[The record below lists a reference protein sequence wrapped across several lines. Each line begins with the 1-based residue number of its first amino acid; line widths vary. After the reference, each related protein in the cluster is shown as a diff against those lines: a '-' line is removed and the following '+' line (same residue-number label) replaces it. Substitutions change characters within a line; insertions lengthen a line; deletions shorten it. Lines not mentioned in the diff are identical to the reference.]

1 MAIAITEDF
10 VTKSGLIVQG
20 TGTVTSSTG
29 QTTAFQAYSGAA
41 IAKNLIV
48 GTSAAIGANLSVQT
62 TASIGT
68 TLSVGTD
75 TNVGRDVTIGRDLS
89 VARGSRLVTV
99 TATGIVSILNSTVA
113 TTASTGALV
122 VTGGIYSNNLVV
134 NSTTSNT
141 GTTINNA
148 LYVAGG
154 VGVGKSLVVD
164 GDALFKGDVTF
175 VGSSTYVYSVNS
187 LYTDNLLEIHVPPQ
201 GATAWTIDDGKDI
214 GLRFHYYS
222 GSDKNAALVLSSDSR
237 YLEWFDTGSENGSG
251 DFVSGTY
258 GTFKTGSIKLVGG
271 TTSTNTQTG
280 DLTVTGGVGIG
291 KNLNVGTTVT
301 SPLFIGN
308 LTGIATTATNI
319 QGGATGEIVY
329 QSTAGVTTFLAVGT
343 DGYVLKLNLGIP
355 SWAPLSDVVVDFAN
369 TATNLKYGQDTQ
381 IPYQTGDGL
390 TDFSDNL
397 KYDYTNN
404 RVLTVNATFTGT
416 TNSTG
421 TNSGALVVTGGVG
434 IGKNLWVGS
443 NSYVNGDSRISGDL
457 SVNGGTISTTA
468 TTFNLINTS
477 ATTVNFAGQGTA
489 ITVGSNTGYT
499 DIRTQVTIT
508 NITTATSTITGALT
522 VAGGVGIGGEL
533 YVSGTTTVYS
543 NILPAIA
550 GISLGSLNIPFADLY
565 LGGNS
570 LYIGN
575 LTISSNGN
583 ALTVTSSG
591 GPANFTSPLITVTT
605 TTNSTSTNSGGLVVI
620 GGVGIGKN
628 LWVGGNETILGDL
641 EVRGGDI
648 TTDQTTFNLLNSSA
662 TTVNFAGSATS
673 IIVGSS
679 EGYTNIKNQ
688 TTVSSTATSLG
699 TDTGALVVLGG
710 VGISKDVWIG
720 GNETILGNLEVRGGD
735 ITTDQTTFNLL
746 NSNATTVNFAGASTA
761 LTISATS
768 GYTNIRNATTLTNA
782 TTATSTSTGALTVRG
797 GVGIGGA
804 LYVSTNSYINNSLIL
819 TQENIGAFGVTSIT
833 AGTDT
838 AVNVTTG
845 AVVIW
850 NTSTLQTITGRG
862 NSTTNVILITNTTLT
877 TSTNSGALIVTG
889 GVGIG
894 KTLVVGSTATIAG
907 DIPSISTTTGALQ
920 VIGGV
925 GIGGDMYIKGII
937 YGVATTATNLG
948 KGAAGQIPI
957 QSNTGTT
964 AFIPSGNKGDLLQYN
979 DPSTATWVST
989 STLIVGYS
997 TSTMGGLPGSIPYQS
1012 ATDRTSFINIGGN
1025 DTFLRSNGSS
1035 ATFVTTGSMTVGHA
1049 ALAYD
1054 VVGGLPGS
1062 LLYQDATDSTSF
1074 LPIAQSG
1081 YILQSNG
1088 TGPAWVEF
1096 PGGATVANATNVA
1109 ITNDN
1114 SNLDTNYITFVNTSS
1129 GLAGIRTSGP
1139 SGITYIPASGNV
1151 GIGITTATAK
1161 LEVAGTVKISGVT
1174 NLTNNTIAT
1183 STTTGALQIIGGVGI
1198 GGSTYIGGNINVTG
1212 NGTFTGDIAV
1222 NGGDITTNQ
1231 ATFNLINAV
1240 STAINF
1246 GGAATAISIGSSLG
1260 ITTVKHNL
1268 VVVGNMTV
1276 QGTTTIVDSTVTNFA
1291 DPIITVGGL
1300 SNDQPLTDNDNKDK
1314 GIAFKY
1320 YSGSAKVGFFGYNQ
1334 GTGFF
1339 TFIPDATISNEVA
1352 VGTRGALNADLAGG
1366 SQQSLVYQSD
1376 PNKTS
1381 FLPAG
1386 NSGYLL
1392 QTNGTA
1398 SPPSW
1403 IAVNNLT
1410 AGNANTSTNLAG
1422 GGIGQ
1427 MPFQYAVGKTSF
1439 IGTGTLGQILVSQGS
1454 TSTGPVFTSTSSI
1467 RVGFANTTTNILG
1480 GSAGQVVFQTAVND
1494 TSFAGPGFA
1503 GQLLVSQGS
1512 TSTGPIFV
1520 GTNSISVGG
1529 ALNVLGGGPGQVLY
1543 QIAQN
1548 DTGYVSTGSTGSLL
1562 VSAYTGA
1569 PVFQSTST
1577 ILIGYSVTSTN
1588 LIGGERGSVPYQST
1602 ASITVMLPP
1611 GTVGSLLQTNGPGQA
1626 PTWVSPS
1633 GLSAQNAV
1641 TATNLS
1647 FGTMGQIPYQQ
1658 NIGQTSF
1665 FGPGAA
1671 GQVLVSAGTTS
1682 TGPTFQSTLTL
1693 AGTTTASSTNTGAL
1707 QVIGG
1712 VGIGNNLYVGGTGVF
1727 TGDIVANSGNITTFN
1742 TGTFNLINS
1751 SATNINFA
1759 GSGTAVTISSST
1771 GYTNIRN
1778 LTTLTNATS
1787 ATSTTSGALRV
1798 VGGVGIGGSLYVGG
1812 IIYGTFSGSITG
1824 NATTATNLSA
1834 GSAGTL
1840 VYQSA
1845 PGVSGYVG
1853 AGTSG
1858 QILIS
1863 AGSTSTGP
1871 VFTSSSFIQ
1880 VGFASNILNGSTG
1893 QILFQSNTST
1903 TSFAGPGTVGQLLV
1917 SAGTSTT
1924 GPVFT
1929 NTSSIQVGFA
1939 ANILGG
1945 STGTLVYQ
1953 SDVNTTALL
1962 PVSTSGYILQ
1972 TNGAGLAP
1980 SWVTPSGLSAGSSL
1994 QIQTVAQASLAV
2006 YYPTFV
2012 DSNNTTVI
2020 AESVYTTSTFS
2031 INPGAREISV
2041 TGTGRFTSPAN
2052 GQTGAVVLRQ
2062 DAANTSGAY
2071 LQWTNNTSTVQTGYI
2086 QVTTTGTMIFG
2097 TTSTDRMIIDA
2108 NNNVTIG
2115 TSLTGADGVSV
2126 SNVRNISFAE
2136 GTGTSYAT
2144 IFRQSVSGGTVIANG
2159 YKWSLTANGFASST
2173 GVAWAKSAIGLGSA
2187 SGAAGAIIFYADA
2200 VTTVANGTDVTPSE
2214 RMRITPTGALAF
2226 GGASNYGSDGQV
2238 LISRGSVSVPQ
2249 WISVGTLYAGNAT
2262 TATHLQFGGP
2272 GQIPFQTGPGQTS
2285 FISSGTAG
2293 QVLVSA
2299 GSTSTGPVFQSTL
2312 TLAGTTTSISTTTG
2326 ALQVRG
2332 GVGVGGS
2339 VYVGNRIGFV
2349 NTSNVSV
2356 VYQYYNTLTNSLDTV
2371 FG

>member
-1 MAIAITEDF
+1 MAIAIIEDF

-48 GTSAAIGANLSVQT
+48 GTSAVIGTNLTVRT

-89 VARGSRLVTV
+89 VTRGSRLVTV
-99 TATGIVSILNSTVA
+99 TATGIVSITNATAA
-113 TTASTGALV
+113 TTASIGALV
-122 VTGGIYSNNLVV
+122 VTGGIYSNNIIIG
-134 NSTTSNT
+134 STTSNT
-141 GTTINNA
+141 GTTIDNA

-175 VGSSTYVYSVNS
+175 IGSSTYVYSVNS

-201 GATAWTIDDGKDI
+201 SATTWSIDDGKDI

-222 GSDKNAALVLSSDSR
+222 SGDKNAALVLGNDTR
-237 YLEWFDTGSENGSG
+237 YLEWYDTGTENASG
-251 DFVSGTY
+251 DFVSNTY
-258 GTFKTGSIKLVGG
+258 GTFKTGAIKLVGG

-291 KNLNVGTTVT
+291 ENLNVGTTVT

-319 QGGATGEIVY
+319 QGGASGELVY
-329 QSTAGVTTFLAVGT
+329 QSTSGVTTFLAVGT

-355 SWAPLSDVVVDFAN
+355 SWAPVSDVIVDFAN

-381 IPYQTGDGL
+381 IPYQTGDSL
-390 TDFSDNL
+390 TSFSDNL
-397 KYDYTNN
+397 RYDYTND
-404 RVLTVNATFTGT
+404 RLLTVNATFTGT

-421 TNSGALVVTGGVG
+421 TNSGALIVTGGVG
-434 IGKNLWVGS
+434 VGKNLWVGN
-443 NSYVNGDSRISGDL
+443 NSYVNGDSRINGEL

-477 ATTVNFAGQGTA
+477 ATIVNFAGQGTA
-489 ITVGSNTGYT
+489 ITVGSDTGYT
-499 DIRTQVTIT
+499 AIRTQVTIT

-522 VAGGVGIGGEL
+522 VAGGVGIGGAL
-533 YVSGTTTVYS
+533 YVGGTTTVYS
-543 NILPAIA
+543 HILPAIA
-550 GISLGSLNIPFADLY
+550 GISLGSLDIPFADLY

-570 LYIGN
+570 LYVGN
-575 LTISSNGN
+575 LIISSNGN
-583 ALTVTSSG
+583 SLLVTSSG
-591 GPANFTSPLITVTT
+591 GSANFTSPLITVTT

-628 LWVGGNETILGDL
+628 LYVGGNEIILGDL

-648 TTDQTTFNLLNSSA
+648 TTNQETFNLLNSSA

-673 IIVGSS
+673 VIVGSDI
-679 EGYTNIKNQ
+679 GFTNIKNQ

-710 VGISKDVWIG
+710 VGISKDVWVG
-720 GNETILGNLEVRGGD
+720 GDETILGDLEVRGE
-735 ITTDQTTFNLL
+735 ITTDQTSFNLL
-746 NSNATTVNFAGASTA
+746 NSNATTVNFAGAATA

-782 TTATSTSTGALTVRG
+782 TSATSTSTGALTVRG

-838 AVNVTTG
+838 AVNQTTG

-850 NTSTLQTITGRG
+850 NTSTLQTITDRG
-862 NSTTNVILITNTTLT
+862 NSTTNVVLITNTTLA

-907 DIPSISTTTGALQ
+907 EIPSISTTTGALQ

-925 GIGGDMYIKGII
+925 GIGGDMYIRGTI

-964 AFIPSGNKGDLLQYN
+964 AFIPSGNNGNLLQYAA
-979 DPSTATWVST
+979 DSTATWANT

-997 TSTMGGLPGSIPYQS
+997 TSTMGGLPGSILYQS
-1012 ATDRTSFINIGGN
+1012 ETNRTSFINIGGD

-1035 ATFVTTGSMTVGHA
+1035 ATFVTTGSMTVGRA

-1054 VVGGLPGS
+1054 VIGGSAGA
-1062 LLYQDATDSTSF
+1062 LLYQDAADSTTF

-1081 YILQSNG
+1081 YILQSDG

-1096 PGGATVANATNVA
+1096 PGGATVANATNIA

-1114 SNLDTNYITFVNTSS
+1114 ANLGTNYITFVNTSS
-1129 GLAGIRTSGP
+1129 GISGIRVSGP

-1161 LEVAGTVKISGVT
+1161 LEVSGTVKISGVT
-1174 NLTNNTIAT
+1174 NLTNNTIAS

-1212 NGTFTGDIAV
+1212 NGTFTGNIAV

-1231 ATFNLINAV
+1231 TTFNLINTV
-1240 STAINF
+1240 STAINI

-1260 ITTVKHNL
+1260 ITTVKNNL

-1291 DPIITVGGL
+1291 DPMITLGGL

-1320 YSGSAKVGFFGYNQ
+1320 YSGSAKIGFFGYNQ
-1334 GTGFF
+1334 STGFF
-1339 TFIPDATISNEVA
+1339 TFIPDATIGNEVA
-1352 VGTRGALNADLAGG
+1352 SGIRGALNADLAGG
-1366 SQQSLVYQSD
+1366 SQQSLVYQSN
-1376 PNKTS
+1376 PNTTA

-1386 NSGYLL
+1386 TSGYLL

-1398 SPPSW
+1398 LPPSW
-1403 IAVNNLT
+1403 IAIDNLT

-1422 GGIGQ
+1422 GGIARI
-1427 MPFQYAVGKTSF
+1427 PFQYAVGKTSF

-1454 TSTGPVFTSTSSI
+1454 TSTGPIFTSTSSI
-1467 RVGFANTTTNILG
+1467 RVGYANTTTNILG
-1480 GSAGQVVFQTAVND
+1480 GSVGQVLFQTAADD

-1520 GTNSISVGG
+1520 GTNSISVGA

-1562 VSAYTGA
+1562 VSSFTGA

-1588 LIGGERGSVPYQST
+1588 LIGGVTGSVPYQST
-1602 ASITVMLPP
+1602 SNITLMLSP
-1611 GTVGSLLQTNGPGQA
+1611 GTVGSILQTNGPGQA
-1626 PTWVSPS
+1626 PTWVSPG

-1647 FGTMGQIPYQQ
+1647 FGTIGQIPYQQ
-1658 NIGQTSF
+1658 GIGQTGF
-1665 FGPGAA
+1665 FGPGTT

-1682 TGPTFQSTLTL
+1682 TGPVFQSTLTL
-1693 AGTTTASSTNTGAL
+1693 AGITTSSSTNTGAL
-1707 QVIGG
+1707 QVVGG
-1712 VGIGNNLYVGGTGVF
+1712 VGIGNNLHVGGTGVF
-1727 TGDIVANSGNITTFN
+1727 TGDVVANSGNITTFN

-1751 SATNINFA
+1751 GATNINFA

-1778 LTTLTNATS
+1778 LTTLTNATA

-1798 VGGVGIGGSLYVGG
+1798 VGGVGIGKDLYVGG
-1812 IIYGTFSGSITG
+1812 IIYGTFSGNVTG
-1824 NATTATNLSA
+1824 TANTATNLSA
-1834 GSAGTL
+1834 GSTGTL

-1845 PGVSGYVG
+1845 PGVTGYVG

-1858 QILIS
+1858 QILTS

-1871 VFTSSSFIQ
+1871 VFTSSTFIQ
-1880 VGFASNILNGSTG
+1880 VGFASNILNGTVG

-1953 SDVNTTALL
+1953 SGVNTTALL
-1962 PVSTSGYILQ
+1962 AVSTSGYILQ

-1980 SWVTPSGLSAGSSL
+1980 SWVSPSGLSAGSSL
-1994 QIQTVAQASLAV
+1994 QIQTVAQSSQAI

-2012 DSNNTTVI
+2012 DANNATATS
-2020 AESVYTTSTFS
+2020 ESVYTTSTFS
-2031 INPGAREISV
+2031 INPGSREISV
-2041 TGTGRFTSPAN
+2041 TGTGRFTTPAN
-2052 GQTGAVVLRQ
+2052 GQTGAIVLRQ
-2062 DAANTSGAY
+2062 DAANTLGAY

-2097 TTSTDRMIIDA
+2097 TTSSDRMAINSDGNVGIGTLSPTQKLHIVNSTNLGTPFDNA
-2108 NNNVTIG
+2108 SILVSSTNRNGFIQLDGNVT
-2115 TSLTGADGVSV
+2115 
-2126 SNVRNISFAE
+2126 
-2136 GTGTSYAT
+2136 
-2144 IFRQSVSGGTVIANG
+2144 
-2159 YKWSLTANGFASST
+2159 SST
-2173 GVAWAKSAIGLGSA
+2173 SVVFSKAGTETGRIYYDNTNNFMAFSVNGVYGVGGS
-2187 SGAAGAIIFYADA
+2187 
-2200 VTTVANGTDVTPSE
+2200 TE
-2214 RMRITPTGALAF
+2214 RMRITATGALAF

-2238 LISRGSVSVPQ
+2238 LISKGSTAVPQ
-2249 WISVGTLYAGNAT
+2249 WISVGTLFAGNAT
-2262 TATHLQFGGP
+2262 SATNLLFGGP
-2272 GQIPFQTGPGQTS
+2272 GQIPYQTGPGQTS
-2285 FISSGTAG
+2285 FINSGTAG

-2312 TLAGTTTSISTTTG
+2312 TLAGTTTSINTTTG

-2339 VYVGNRIGFV
+2339 IYAGNRIGFV

-2356 VYQYYNTLTNSLDTV
+2356 VYQYYNALTNSLDTV